1 MTVLCLYNA
10 RTMPVQCPYNASTM
24 QVQCRFVMPK
34 YNASAKPSKPSHGE
48 HGDVGV
54 AAPATQIALGWGNT
68 SMIESGRA
76 VAHARASALAFPSAA
91 MQYVQKRKYNART
104 LTVLCEYDA
113 RCVSTMPLRNDP
125 VMTA

>member
-1 MTVLCLYNA
+1 
-10 RTMPVQCPYNASTM
+10 MPVQCPYNASTM

-76 VAHARASALAFPSAA
+76 WAWVRMHALLLSALAFPSVA

>member
-10 RTMPVQCPYNASTM
+10 RTMQVQCKYNASTM

-34 YNASAKPSKPSHGE
+34 YNASAKPSHGE
-48 HGDVGV
+48 HGGVGV
-54 AAPATQIALGWGNT
+54 AAPATQIALGWSNT

-91 MQYVQKRKYNART
+91 IQYDQKRKYNART

-113 RCVSTMPLRNDP
+113 RCVSAIPLRNDR
-125 VMTA
+125 VMTP